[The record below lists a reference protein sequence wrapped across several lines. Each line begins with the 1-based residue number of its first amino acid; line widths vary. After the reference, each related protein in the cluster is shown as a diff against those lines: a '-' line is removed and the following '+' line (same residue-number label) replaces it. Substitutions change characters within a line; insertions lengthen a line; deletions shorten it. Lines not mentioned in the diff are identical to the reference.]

1 MTILSQSR
9 YDMKIKAQIIE
20 HINQG
25 LEQLRDDL
33 DYWLDRTNQLA
44 IETAKFEIAH
54 VHMLLAQFEEISDL
68 AELDRGFNK
77 IESRIVF
84 HKMFEV
90 LDQYENSL

>member
-1 MTILSQSR
+1 MYILCTDR
-9 YDMKIKAQIIE
+9 HYDMRIKAQIIE

-33 DYWLDRTNQLA
+33 DYWLDRTNDRA
-44 IETAKFEIAH
+44 IETAKFELAH

-84 HKMFEV
+84 H
-90 LDQYENSL
+90 